1 MNNVVEYTKDDV
13 GFYPTPPD
21 VAEKMLSQIN
31 WKTHT
36 YKSILE
42 PSAGK
47 GNLVDAL
54 LRKAYSQYRGRYG
67 NTGMKIDCLEIDPY
81 LRGIIEHEFCGA
93 KLNEIKNRLRTL
105 EDTRHDARDEKT
117 NREFA
122 QLQEEKD
129 ILSCSDVHIVADDFL
144 SYRTYKH
151 YDAIIMNPPFANGDE
166 HLIHAIEMQKLGGD
180 VVCLLNAETIK
191 NPYTKTRKLLKKYLE
206 KYSAE
211 VQFIDGAFVHAER
224 ATDVEIALI
233 TVVVPRKEE
242 KSYIFEELKKA
253 QERKHETRES
263 TEVTSGDYLERIVE
277 QFNFEVEGTLR
288 LIREYEAVKPYMLT
302 SFEEGCKDAILTLS
316 LAKDERNYEQLV
328 SVNKYLSIV
337 RLKYWRALFR
347 NKEFTGA
354 LTKNLYEKYHNIV
367 ESMGDYDFTMYNI
380 RRFQQQIMSELSSG
394 VNDTIL
400 ALFEKLSEQHSWYP
414 ECGNNIHYF
423 DGWATNKAHMINN
436 KKVIIPTWG
445 VFSDCSWSK
454 NEFNQSVAF
463 DALSDIEKVLNYL
476 NTGTTAGPDMW
487 DQLQVYGQ
495 SGTTKKIPLKYFFVT
510 FYKKGTCHIE
520 WRQPELID
528 KLNIYGCQ
536 RKNWLPPTYGKKHYT
551 DMTPEEKTVIDEF
564 QGEQEYEKV
573 VSNADFYLASSNQ
586 MMLIAGKEDH
596 QNDM

>member
-31 WKTHT
+31 WKAHT

-54 LRKAYSQYRGRYG
+54 LRKAYSQYGGRYG
-67 NTGMKIDCLEIDPY
+67 NTGMKIDCVEIDPY

-117 NREFA
+117 NSELA
-122 QLQEEKD
+122 QLQEEKG

-144 SYRTYKH
+144 SYRTHKH

-166 HLIHAIEMQKLGGD
+166 HLIHAIEMQKFGGA

-242 KSYIFEELKKA
+242 KSYIFEGLKKA

-316 LAKDERNYEQLV
+316 LAKDKRNYEQLV

-400 ALFEKLSEQHSWYP
+400 ALFEKLKGQLALLESGADDSEGTLLSEEREAAFAAEKAEAVKAAKAEIKAKLEKKLAVLQEKVDAAESEKAAAVEAAKAQAANDSKAVFTKELESLRAEADSYRKKA
-414 ECGNNIHYF
+414 EAAASGGLQRFSAYF
-423 DGWATNKAHMINN
+423 ELFQN
-436 KKVIIPTWG
+436 
-445 VFSDCSWSK
+445 VFS
-454 NEFNQSVAF
+454 
-463 DALSDIEKVLNYL
+463 
-476 NTGTTAGPDMW
+476 
-487 DQLQVYGQ
+487 
-495 SGTTKKIPLKYFFVT
+495 
-510 FYKKGTCHIE
+510 
-520 WRQPELID
+520 ELVSSLD
-528 KLNIYGCQ
+528 KLRAEGD
-536 RKNWLPPTYGKKHYT
+536 G
-551 DMTPEEKTVIDEF
+551 
-564 QGEQEYEKV
+564 
-573 VSNADFYLASSNQ
+573 NADKLAEGVKGVLDV
-586 MMLIAGKEDH
+586 MKEKISH
-596 QNDM
+596 